1 MYQGSANQCTMP
13 WKWIG
18 SGDRD
23 TLVTPRGDG
32 GGDCFDDEYCARI
45 SGNDQSVAN
54 DPGNAL
60 LQETC

>member
-1 MYQGSANQCTMP
+1 MP

-54 DPGNAL
+54 DPGNVL
-60 LQETC
+60 LQEMC